1 MTKIGGYLSDL
12 EFDND
17 ISEITPKARCIGDR
31 KLISWTSLKLKT
43 LALPKTCL
51 KNEKTRHRL
60 EEKLCK
66 TLI

>member
-1 MTKIGGYLSDL
+1 MTKTGEYLSDL
-12 EFDND
+12 ESDND
-17 ISEITPKARCIGDR
+17 ISEITTKARCMGDG

-43 LALPKTCL
+43 SALPKTCL

-60 EEKLCK
+60 GENLCK